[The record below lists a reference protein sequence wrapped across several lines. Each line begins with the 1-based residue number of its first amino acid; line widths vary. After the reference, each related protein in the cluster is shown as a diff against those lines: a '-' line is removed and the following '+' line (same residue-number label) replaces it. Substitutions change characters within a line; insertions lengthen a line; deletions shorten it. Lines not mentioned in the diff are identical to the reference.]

1 MRARPVAYIVMHEDK
16 LLFLSLGYADIDFED
31 SPLRDATLYR
41 MEPAQELYT
50 DT

>member
-1 MRARPVAYIVMHEDK
+1 MTAGLVV
-16 LLFLSLGYADIDFED
+16 LVQYADIDFED